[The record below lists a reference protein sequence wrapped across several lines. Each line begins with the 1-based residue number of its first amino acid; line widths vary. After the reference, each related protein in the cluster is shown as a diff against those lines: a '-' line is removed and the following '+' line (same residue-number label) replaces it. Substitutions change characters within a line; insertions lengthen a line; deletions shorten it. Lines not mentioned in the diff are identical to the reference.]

1 MNSQDRESIAAGAA
15 DSELETKTR
24 ELRSIRHALDQ
35 SAIVAITDVRGNIIH
50 ANDKFCEISKY
61 SRDELLGQNHRILN
75 SGYHPKEF
83 FVDLWKTIASGK
95 AWEGEIRNRAKDG
108 SYYWVY
114 TTIVP
119 SLNAAGKPYEYV
131 SIRYEITQK
140 KMAEEKLKLYANR
153 LEASNEELQ
162 NFATVAA
169 HDLQEPLR
177 KIQSFGE
184 RLKTKAKDVL
194 TPELMDYVDRIQS
207 SAERMRR
214 LIDDL
219 LSYSRVASRAQPF
232 EPVDL
237 NQLLSEVLTDLEVR
251 IEQADA
257 KIHVGKLPR
266 IEADPAQIRQLFQ
279 NLLSNALKF
288 KKPGVAPEIA
298 VDATVSGN
306 ICTVTVQDN
315 GIGFEEK
322 YLDRIFKIFQ
332 RLHGRFE
339 YEGTGIGL
347 AICRRIV
354 ERHGGTLTARS
365 APGEGATFIAELPLQ
380 QNSKRNVE

>member
-1 MNSQDRESIAAGAA
+1 MDNKTDGAPPVA
-15 DSELETKTR
+15 DTELEAKSR
-24 ELRSIRHALDQ
+24 ELRSIRRALDK

-50 ANDKFCEISKY
+50 TNDKFCEISKY
-61 SRDELLGQNHRILN
+61 SREELIGKNHRVVK

-83 FVDLWKTIASGK
+83 FVSLWKTISSGNI
-95 AWEGEIRNRAKDG
+95 WEGEIRNRAKDG
-108 SYYWVY
+108 TNYWVY

-119 SLNAAGKPYEYV
+119 SLNSSGKPYEYV

-140 KMAEEKLKLYANR
+140 KLAEEKLKLYAAR

-177 KIQSFGE
+177 KIQAFGE
-184 RLKTKAKDVL
+184 RLKTKGKDL
-194 TPELMDYVDRIQS
+194 FTPELTGYVDRIHS

-219 LSYSRVASRAQPF
+219 LSYSRVSSRAQPF
-232 EPVDL
+232 EPVSL
-237 NQLLSEVLTDLEVR
+237 GQIMQEVLGDLEVR
-251 IEQADA
+251 IEQTGAQA
-257 KIHVGKLPR
+257 RVGSLPTVD
-266 IEADPAQIRQLFQ
+266 ADPAQIRQLFQ
-279 NLLSNALKF
+279 NLLSNAMKF
-288 KKPGVAPEIA
+288 QSEGVAPEIDVSA
-298 VDATVSGN
+298 IVAGDRCTLTVK
-306 ICTVTVQDN
+306 DN
-315 GIGFEEK
+315 GIGFDEK

-354 ERHGGTLTARS
+354 ERHSGTLTAKS
-365 APGEGATFIAELPLQ
+365 VPGKGATFIAELPLRQ
-380 QNSKRNVE
+380 QEGNKSHE